1 MELILNA
8 REILKKADL
17 KDRHSFFQLNNF
29 IIGKEPTI
37 QAKLWQCAREIN
49 SRVESYDSMQE
60 EIENVFENFEIL
72 EIKILKYK
80 KMIEE
85 QSCPYKK
92 RILEIKIKK
101 IERNVS
107 KKDKIIESLNKK
119 LNMISE
125 ELDFF
130 IKTFSEIEKIEKIKK
145 FDDIHV
151 QNEYWS
157 AKLGA
162 DLNLRFLLNL
172 PTDLELCKTILALPE
187 SCNVKKQLLNALK
200 EVQNNISN
208 NTNKE
213 INKLEQDNR

>member
-1 MELILNA
+1 VELIINA
-8 REILKKADL
+8 KDILEKVDL

-29 IIGKEPTI
+29 IIGKEPTL

-49 SRVESYDSMQE
+49 ARVESYDSLKE
-60 EIENVFENFEIL
+60 EIENTFENFEIL
-72 EIKILKYK
+72 EIKIFKGK
-80 KMIEE
+80 KITEK

-101 IERNVS
+101 LERNFS
-107 KKDKIIESLNKK
+107 KKDSIIKKLNKK
-119 LNMISE
+119 LSMVEE
-125 ELDFF
+125 ELNFF
-130 IKTFSEIEKIEKIKK
+130 IRTFSEIEKVEKIKK
-145 FDDIHV
+145 FDDVHV

-172 PTDLELCKTILALPE
+172 PTDLELCKTILALPD
-187 SCNVKKQLLNALK
+187 SCNVKAQLLHALK

-208 NTNKE
+208 NNNKE
-213 INKLEQDNR
+213 VNKLEQQQ